1 MATINLGRIKPVFKG
16 AYSGA
21 TAYVVDDIV
30 TSGNETFICILAS
43 TGNATSNATYWTKL
57 AAKGVD
63 GALGTNP
70 QLSMTWDNATADA
83 DNGAGKIAW
92 NHATIASATV
102 LYVDDA
108 DDGSA
113 NIQPYVDTWDVV
125 TNTTAKGIVTIT
137 KESTPATF
145 ATFKV
150 SGAVV
155 DATGYSKIPVTHLA
169 SNGTFSDADGVGVHF
184 QYSGTDGADGTDIGT
199 TITTEGD
206 ILYRDGS
213 GLARLAKGTARQGLQ
228 TNSGATAPEWV
239 ASPQSLMTAQGD
251 ILYASG
257 ANTLA
262 KLAKGTAAQALVMN
276 AGATAPEWGSG
287 GIAWQ
292 PVITADPNNAVAG
305 RGYFCNTSAAAFTVT
320 LPTTATIGD
329 KLSFIDYAA
338 TFDTN
343 NLTVGRNSHNIQG
356 AGSDLVVATERAGF
370 SLVYVDATQ
379 GWLLT
384 EK

>member
-1 MATINLGRIKPVFKG
+1 MATVNLGRIKPVFRG
-16 AYSGA
+16 AYSGS

-92 NHATIASATV
+92 NHATIASATI

-113 NIQPYVDTWDVV
+113 NIQPYVDTWDAVS
-125 TNTTAKGIVTIT
+125 NSTAKGIVTIT
-137 KESTPATF
+137 KEGTASTF

-150 SGAVV
+150 SGSITNAS
-155 DATGYSKIPVTHLA
+155 GYSKVPVTHLV
-169 SNGTFSDADGVGVHF
+169 SNGSFSDADGVGVHF
-184 QYSGTDGADGTDIGT
+184 QYSGTDGT
-199 TITTEGD
+199 
-206 ILYRDGS
+206 
-213 GLARLAKGTARQGLQ
+213 
-228 TNSGATAPEWV
+228 V
-239 ASPQSLMTAQGD
+239 
-251 ILYASG
+251 
-257 ANTLA
+257 
-262 KLAKGTAAQALVMN
+262 
-276 AGATAPEWGSG
+276 
-287 GIAWQ
+287 AWQ
-292 PVITADPNNAVAG
+292 AVITADPNNAVAG
-305 RGYFCNTSAAAFTVT
+305 RGYFCNTTGAAFTVT
-320 LPTTATIGD
+320 LPTSATIGD
-329 KLSFIDYAA
+329 KISFIDYAA

-343 NLTVGRNSHNIQG
+343 NLTVGRNSHKIQG
-356 AGSDLVVATERAGF
+356 ATSDLVVATERAGF